1 MFSSDEIRDVA
12 RLTQLSEFNL
22 SFIYEGGCSSGC
34 RQKLSTFNLE
44 DAKLDVD
51 KIILKKT
58 ILVHFCLTAILT
70 FHIFFDCIL
79 CKLNESL
86 PIQRFYIDQYFFGKK
101 KEIVETVGQLSSCKM
116 QFIFLK
122 I

>member
-51 KIILKKT
+51 KII
-58 ILVHFCLTAILT
+58 F
-70 FHIFFDCIL
+70 
-79 CKLNESL
+79 
-86 PIQRFYIDQYFFGKK
+86 KK
-101 KEIVETVGQLSSCKM
+101 KLY
-116 QFIFLK
+116 
-122 I
+122 